1 MPKINIPEVS
11 ALELQSLLAYDPQ
24 TGIITWGKNPPRSVK
39 SGGIAGSPTNTGYI
53 RVTVYGRDYQAHR
66 IAWAM
71 HYGEWPKNVLD
82 HINGIRSDNRIS
94 NLRLS
99 SDRDNQCN
107 QIKHRNGGLVGAT
120 KVVGCKNRWKAKIKI
135 NGVCV
140 HIGSYS
146 SEKEASTAYLERK
159 RLLEGAKE

>member
-1 MPKINIPEVS
+1 MPYMRKDNINPV
-11 ALELQSLLAYDPQ
+11 ELIKVFDYDPE
-24 TGIITWGKNPPRSVK
+24 TGIIKWGYYPPRGTNPGVV
-39 SGGIAGSPTNTGYI
+39 AGRILNTGYVQI
-53 RVTVYGRDYQAHR
+53 TLHGKSYQAHR

-71 HYGEWPKNVLD
+71 HYREWPTNVLD
-82 HINGIRSDNRIS
+82 HINGIRNDNRIS

-135 NGVCV
+135 DGVCV
-140 HIGSYS
+140 HIGSYD
-146 SEKEASTAYLERK
+146 SEKEASMAYFERK
-159 RLLEGAKE
+159 RLLEEAEE